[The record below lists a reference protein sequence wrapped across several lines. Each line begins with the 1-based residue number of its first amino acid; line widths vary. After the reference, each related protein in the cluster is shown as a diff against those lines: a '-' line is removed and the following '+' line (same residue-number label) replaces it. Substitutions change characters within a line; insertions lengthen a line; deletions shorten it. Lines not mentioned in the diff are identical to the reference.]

1 MANNQET
8 STIKQLKNQRRTSTS
23 TEESES
29 VKNVDSGVGVR
40 TLTFIKKEEAEEVEP
55 TDGSNNTSSS
65 LSQSPLVAVFYCCFG
80 HQSVS
85 HLALSLTRMQF
96 PLSSGFLS
104 LSLSLFAAPPSPSTA
119 SIAYSP
125 PTTVNLLTFFWFNK
139 HNII

>member
-1 MANNQET
+1 MANHQET

-85 HLALSLTRMQF
+85 HLALSFTQMQF

-104 LSLSLFAAPPSPSTA
+104 LSLSLSLLLPPSHQLHLS
-119 SIAYSP
+119 
-125 PTTVNLLTFFWFNK
+125 LT
-139 HNII
+139 HRQQR

>member
-1 MANNQET
+1 MANHQET
-8 STIKQLKNQRRTSTS
+8 STIKQLKNQRTSTS

-85 HLALSLTRMQF
+85 HLALSLSFKFR
-96 PLSSGFLS
+96 LS
-104 LSLSLFAAPPSPSTA
+104 LSLSLFAAPPFPSTA

>member
-1 MANNQET
+1 MANHQET
-8 STIKQLKNQRRTSTS
+8 STIKQLKNQRTSTS

-104 LSLSLFAAPPSPSTA
+104 LSLSLFAAPPFPSTA

>member
-1 MANNQET
+1 MANHQET
-8 STIKQLKNQRRTSTS
+8 STIKQLKNQRTSTS

-104 LSLSLFAAPPSPSTA
+104 LSLSLCCSPLP
-119 SIAYSP
+119 INCIYR
-125 PTTVNLLTFFWFNK
+125 LLTANNGKFAYVFLV
-139 HNII
+139 